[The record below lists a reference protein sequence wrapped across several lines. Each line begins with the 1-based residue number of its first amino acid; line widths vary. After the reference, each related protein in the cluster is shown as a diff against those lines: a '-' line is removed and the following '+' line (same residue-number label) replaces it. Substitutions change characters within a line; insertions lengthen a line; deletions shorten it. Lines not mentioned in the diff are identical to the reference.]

1 MTVVAVAALNLLL
14 GVVYISYGVM
24 TIIDLRRGWDQRGFS
39 HFGLAWIA
47 MAFTCGPHHFEHG
60 LHVALAGRAGGPLDL
75 FAVIVG
81 LPAGV
86 IWFLLR
92 VEALTGG
99 RGDRFISHTPRW
111 VAALPA
117 VSVAYVVLLVGAAG
131 AILRHGAEFGPKM
144 TPNVLL
150 LAVYFLIGYYLLRTQ
165 LRNHGPLGGWSVS
178 GLSLTFVFPTCGLM
192 HIAFV
197 VYAASGRY
205 AVDTHGLVIDWLAV
219 PAALYFVWVVRSMIY
234 LQTFEDWNRSSAGTV
249 PEPEL
254 EPVNA

>member
-1 MTVVAVAALNLLL
+1 MRTAVAGLNLLL
-14 GVVYISYGVM
+14 GVVYVSYGIM
-24 TIIDLRRGWDQRGFS
+24 TIIDLRRGWETRGFS

-60 LHVALAGRAGGPLDL
+60 LHIAIAGRNGSALDL
-75 FAVIVG
+75 IAVVIG

-99 RGDRFISHTPRW
+99 RGDRFISGTPRW

-117 VSVAYVVLLVGAAG
+117 LSVVYVVLLVAAG
-131 AILRHGAEFGPKM
+131 AMLLRGGADFEPRM

-150 LAVYFLIGYYLLRTQ
+150 LGVYFLIGYYLLRTQ
-165 LRNHGPLGGWSVS
+165 LRNRDVIGGWSVS

-197 VYAASGRY
+197 VYAAAGTY
-205 AVDTHGLVIDWLAV
+205 QVDTHGLIIDWLAV
-219 PAALYFVWVVRSMIY
+219 PAALYFVWVVRSTIY
-234 LQTFEDWNRSSAGTV
+234 LQTFEDWNRSSAGAV
-249 PEPEL
+249 VSK
-254 EPVNA
+254 PVGAAA